1 MQQTLSLLS
10 RYQCCLETSAGLA
23 EDELVVRMLITVPIK
38 NFHSYGDV
46 IAFGKRLQLGAH
58 SHRPVRL
65 FFLACYTFCGTGS
78 CDIHTFY
85 SRKWNFHYT
94 CLKRSVVRGIRNP
107 TFYMPDE
114 RSTNYA
120 TAVVSWY
127 GRWCQKVSCSAFRW
141 VLSMK
146 LISAWVWYGFFL
158 TCESPTSTAINW
170 QWQVFR
176 CSQKVVRV

>member
-1 MQQTLSLLS
+1 
-10 RYQCCLETSAGLA
+10 
-23 EDELVVRMLITVPIK
+23 MLITVPIK

-65 FFLACYTFCGTGS
+65 FFFLACYTFCGTGS

-120 TAVVSWY
+120 TAVVWKM
-127 GRWCQKVSCSAFRW
+127 GPKG
-141 VLSMK
+141 K
-146 LISAWVWYGFFL
+146 LQCISPSFIDETHRCIGMIPVFFFK
-158 TCESPTSTAINW
+158 TCESPTSTAIN
-170 QWQVFR
+170 
-176 CSQKVVRV
+176 